1 MTKQEKIREAY
12 GEHFEAVKDYVD
24 ENGWCD
30 LSIMPLKW
38 KISEI
43 NDIDIEDFTW
53 FRPKSLA
60 GIEDNNGWIK
70 IESEDDLPISTIM
83 YHVVL
88 NGKKSKALYA
98 GKNRWF
104 VNGNDFPKT
113 TEIHGITHYQPI
125 IETKPPIY

>member
-1 MTKQEKIREAY
+1 MTKQEKIREAW
-12 GEHFEAVKDYVD
+12 GEHFEAVKNHVD
-24 ENGWCD
+24 ENGWIYTRNFIFYCGFEYD
-30 LSIMPLKW
+30 EKGFGATHRI
-38 KISEI
+38 
-43 NDIDIEDFTW
+43 
-53 FRPKSLA
+53 RPKSLA
-60 GIEDNNGWIK
+60 GIENNNGWIK
-70 IESEDDLPISTIM
+70 IESEEDLPISTIM

>member
-12 GEHFEAVKDYVD
+12 GEHFESVKDYVD

-38 KISEI
+38 KLSETT
-43 NDIDIEDFTW
+43 DIDIEDFTW

-70 IESEDDLPISTIM
+70 IESEDDLPKIDFITQYWFFDGASTWISTFTLEM
-83 YHVVL
+83 KLGRV
-88 NGKKSKALYA
+88 K
-98 GKNRWF
+98 
-104 VNGNDFPKT
+104 
-113 TEIHGITHYQPI
+113 ITHYQPI
-125 IETKPPIY
+125 IKPKPPIY